1 MRTIGLLGGMSWEST
16 LVYYRLINQGVRAR
30 LGGLRSAPIMLNSLD
45 FGEVEPLQASGDWPA
60 LMQMLVGA
68 ARRVEQAGAECLL
81 VATNTMHKVADEIE
95 SAIGIPL
102 IHVVDV
108 TAAALERDGIERVG
122 LLGTRFTME
131 DGFWRERLERRF
143 GIETIV
149 PGPEQMATIN
159 QVIFEE
165 LCHGVIRDHSR
176 RRYLQIIA
184 SLNQRGARAVIL
196 GCTEIGML
204 VGPDDI
210 PVPLYDT
217 TELHAAAAVE
227 FALQEAV
234 QKAIA

>member
-1 MRTIGLLGGMSWEST
+1 MKTIGLLGGMSWEST
-16 LVYYRLINQGVRAR
+16 LVYYRLINQGVRER
-30 LGGLRSAPIMLNSLD
+30 LGGLRSAPIILNSLD
-45 FGEVEPLQASGDWPA
+45 FAEVEPLQVSGDWPG
-60 LMQMLVGA
+60 LTQLLLDA
-68 ARRVEQAGAECLL
+68 ARRVEQAGAEGLV

-95 SAIGIPL
+95 SSIGIPL

-131 DGFWRERLERRF
+131 DGFWRDRLQRRF

-149 PGPEQMATIN
+149 PEPDQMTTIN

-165 LCHGVIRDHSR
+165 LCHGVIRDDSR
-176 RRYLQIIA
+176 RRYLQVIA

-217 TELHAAAAVE
+217 TELHAAAAVD
-227 FALQEAV
+227 FAIGESDAS
-234 QKAIA
+234 